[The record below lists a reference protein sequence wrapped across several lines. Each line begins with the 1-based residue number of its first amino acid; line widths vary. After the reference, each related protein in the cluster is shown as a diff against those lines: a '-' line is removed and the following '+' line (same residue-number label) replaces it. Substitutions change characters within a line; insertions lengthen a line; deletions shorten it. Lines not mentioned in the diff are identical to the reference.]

1 MKKSWIIIAVIVA
14 VPLLGFFW
22 ANGVYNKM
30 LRMDETT
37 NEAFGYVQS
46 AYQRRA
52 DLVPQ
57 LVATVDAAA
66 ENEKDILLGVTQARA
81 GIVDF
86 NKNLPKLQED
96 IKGAKSP
103 EELSMYGKKI
113 NTAINLAFEAY
124 PNIRSTDGFLK
135 LQDELSGTE
144 NRIKIE
150 RDKYTTAVKEYNIYR
165 KGIMRN
171 LALSI
176 LGKADEFEEKKGFE
190 ALTEG
195 AENAVDVREEFKK

>member
-1 MKKSWIIIAVIVA
+1 MKKSWIIIAIIVA
-14 VPLLGFFW
+14 IPLFGFMW

-30 LRMDETT
+30 LRYDETT
-37 NEAFGYVQS
+37 SEAWGYVQS

-57 LVATVDAAA
+57 LVATVDMAA
-66 ENEKDILLGVTQARA
+66 ENEKEILMGVTQARA
-81 GIVDF
+81 GIVEY
-86 NKNLPKLQED
+86 NNNLGELKEGINNAKN
-96 IKGAKSP
+96 P
-103 EELSMYGKKI
+103 EQMNMYGKKI

-124 PNIRSTDGFLK
+124 PNIRSTDGFMK

-150 RDKYTTAVKEYNIYR
+150 RDRYTSAVKEYNIYR

-171 LALSI
+171 MALSI
-176 LGKADEFEEKKGFE
+176 LGKADEFEAKEGFKT
-190 ALTEG
+190 LTEG
-195 AENAVDVREEFKK
+195 ADKAVDVREEFKK